1 MKVKEEDK
9 IEIFMID
16 IIIRIDAGQK
26 VEIGE
31 FHLVVGFSVDR
42 IGQDMNKIS
51 EEVILE
57 VV

>member
-1 MKVKEEDK
+1 
-9 IEIFMID
+9 MIG
-16 IIIRIDAGQK
+16 IVIRIDIGQK

-31 FHLVVGFSVDR
+31 FHLVVGFNMDR
-42 IGQDMNKIS
+42 IGQNMSRIL